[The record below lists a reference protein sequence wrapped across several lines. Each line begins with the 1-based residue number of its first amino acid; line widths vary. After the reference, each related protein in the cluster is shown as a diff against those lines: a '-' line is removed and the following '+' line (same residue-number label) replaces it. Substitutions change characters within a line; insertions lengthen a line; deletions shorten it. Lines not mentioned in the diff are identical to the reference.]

1 MTNINPKLKALA
13 DRLKTDLPSENVP
26 IIGTQRKDPTPPVTV
41 NVRGNA
47 DAWSI
52 SGVEYRNGV
61 YTVDLAKS
69 LLDGGNSRQQDGWV
83 DYSKSASAKGD
94 FYTPDYPLFYGTVR
108 ALFRAKDEP
117 SKLQEAEEAKK
128 FLQDTSRT
136 RWLMTLTRIKYQP
149 TGNDEVVHN
158 YGMSDEYKVSKSIVN
173 PDRFIESA
181 DSKALEAILGTG
193 DVGEISNVFNWL
205 NGTKTYLWIVN
216 ERPSSVDERV
226 ARFDAGSVRAGLYC
240 DGYPSYSDASLG
252 VRVAR
257 AKK

>member
-1 MTNINPKLKALA
+1 MTNINPRLKALA

-69 LLDGGNSRQQDGWV
+69 LLDGGNSRQQAGWV
-83 DYSKSASAKGD
+83 DYSQEAIAKGD

-117 SKLQEAEEAKK
+117 AKLQEAEEAKK
-128 FLQDTSRT
+128 FLQDTSRA

-149 TGNDEVVHN
+149 QVNLLKRAIFGRRAIFGVEDIIVHN
-158 YGMSDEYKVSKSIVN
+158 YGM
-173 PDRFIESA
+173 PDSYEEKTNFI
-181 DSKALEAILGTG
+181 
-193 DVGEISNVFNWL
+193 
-205 NGTKTYLWIVN
+205 
-216 ERPSSVDERV
+216 
-226 ARFDAGSVRAGLYC
+226 
-240 DGYPSYSDASLG
+240 
-252 VRVAR
+252 
-257 AKK
+257 